1 MSFGVVLTWGYPFV
15 TTHPAVPLKSV
26 HFITVNYATV
36 LKKFAVKKKK
46 NVRNNDPSPAL
57 IS

>member
-46 NVRNNDPSPAL
+46 KCKK
-57 IS
+57 